1 MNTDQIQ
8 SETDEISRIGSD
20 YDAETADL
28 VRQLLAGGYTVST
41 LAVALTVDDD
51 TLRRWR
57 RGVQASHL
65 ARKLMRTTL
74 ILRRIAPGLL
84 AESPGYTVAE
94 LVAALD
100 GIQGGVVT
108 SLDDLRR
115 KLPGVWRD
123 GATAAADK
131 PGVEWYPVKRG
142 PRANGG
148 GL

>member
-1 MNTDQIQ
+1 MNTDPNRP
-8 SETDEISRIGSD
+8 ETDENARIGSE

-28 VRQLLAGGYTVST
+28 VRHLLAGGYTPSA

-74 ILRRIAPGLL
+74 ILRRVAPGLL

-94 LVAALD
+94 LVTALD

-108 SLDDLRR
+108 SLDVVRKERWAGLRR
-115 KLPGVWRD
+115 L
-123 GATAAADK
+123 
-131 PGVEWYPVKRG
+131 GVE
-142 PRANGG
+142 GG